1 MARPQLKLIDGTQ
14 PEDRTVKPE
23 LNLEQWPLFIPSQAR
38 GRNQQTRTI
47 TRIVETLP
55 NGDTRTESV
64 TVGYCEHGTLT
75 AKDQR
80 VLYALVQNWNEKGC
94 PLSFCYFSVH
104 RLLQLLKLQDGG
116 TNIKAIIDSLDRLQG
131 VAITF
136 KSCFYDAENQ
146 KEVEDKE
153 PIHILSEL
161 KIRTRKKIGKE
172 KRGKYETTKA
182 EGYFLFHSRI
192 LKNLI
197 RNYTRPVLFD
207 VVLSLKSDTAQL
219 LYALVDRQLATK
231 ESYTKAT
238 AALFQ
243 EIGLEGKDYH
253 KPSARKRAIE
263 KPLSELLGK
272 RLSSGGIIGVASLEA
287 TKDNTDYK
295 VIFRKRATLQVL
307 PPAKREEQ
315 SDPETLVMYFHQIFF
330 GVENVKPGKKE
341 IEQARQLI
349 SVHGLDTAKAVID
362 CAKREA
368 PKTNFDIQTFG
379 GVMQYQGKALA
390 MVEAA
395 KKREAERAGREE
407 SLAAQR
413 LEQLAEWASSA
424 YFDLFADAYFDFFF
438 AEVEGIKTNH
448 ADEWKRYEAETKAET
463 TKVMKFCSDVTSNAW
478 RQVFAGY
485 VRRHFSEGHALH
497 IADFWQWDEENNSER
512 FDPTT
517 EDGMQQLGLGK

>member
-38 GRNQQTRTI
+38 GRNQQTRTV
-47 TRIVETLP
+47 TRVVETLP

-94 PLSFCYFSVH
+94 PLNFCHISLY
-104 RLLQLLKLQDGG
+104 RLLQILRMNDSGA
-116 TNIKAIIDSLDRLQG
+116 NIETIIDSLRRLGG

-136 KSCFYDAENQ
+136 KSCFHNAESQ
-146 KEVEDKE
+146 EEYEDEE

-161 KIRTRKKIGKE
+161 KIRTRKRTKE
-172 KRGKYETTKA
+172 GKYQATKA

-253 KPSARKRAIE
+253 KPSARRRTIE
-263 KPLSELLGK
+263 KPLSELIGK
-272 RLSSGGIIGVASLEA
+272 RLSSGGIIGVALLEA

-295 VIFRKRATLQVL
+295 VVFKKHASIRVL
-307 PPAKREEQ
+307 PPAKDKEL
-315 SDPETLVMYFHQIFF
+315 SDAASLVMYFHQIFF
-330 GVENVKPGKKE
+330 GVENTKPGKKE
-341 IEQARQLI
+341 IEQAQRLI
-349 SVHGLDTAKAVID
+349 AIHGLDTAKAVID

-368 PKTNFDIQTFG
+368 PKTNFDIQAFG
-379 GVMQYQGKALA
+379 GVMQYQSKALA

-407 SLAAQR
+407 SIAAQR

-438 AEVEGIKTNH
+438 AAVERIKTYH
-448 ADEWKRYEAETKAET
+448 ADEWKRYEAESKAET
-463 TKVMKFCSDVTSNAW
+463 KKVMKFCADVTSKAW

-485 VRRHFSEGHALH
+485 VRRYFSEDHPLH

-517 EDGMQQLGLGK
+517 EEGMQRVGLGK